1 MTLATDN
8 LVWVAVLAVGLSMLL
23 RSRGMGT
30 ALPLL
35 AVGILIGFLPF
46 GPQAPAAPEL
56 IQSVVLAPLVFG
68 EALSSSYIDLK
79 RVQRPVLVLAVG
91 LVAVTTLVVGGVTAL
106 MFGTIP
112 LAMAFALGAVLAP
125 TDAVAVAA
133 AARRANLPARLVSIL
148 EGESLVNDGTGLT
161 ALRVATVAA
170 VAGTVTV
177 AESGLILLQSVLV
190 AGIVGALAGW
200 ALILVIRHSTDVV
213 GFGGLLL
220 VAPFVIYIVT
230 ERFEGS
236 SILAIVIAALMASHA
251 SHSDPTYRGRLHT
264 AAVWRQITF
273 ILSAIAFLLLG
284 LYLPMAIAA
293 LDPAERTMLVVAVPT
308 VVATLIAT
316 RMAFVLGAFGLSR
329 RVGAGPEGRWRNA
342 LLVGWAGARGPVSA
356 LAAFSIPLLTDAGD
370 ALPYRD
376 LVIAVSLC
384 VITVTLALSP
394 TLAAIARRLNIGEG
408 DAVALHARVLVAMA
422 RAALTALETAETD
435 AERDGEPISP
445 EVVRALRSSVDR
457 RLESSVDH
465 TAAFERLRQAADV
478 GLAMALAEQQEL
490 LRMRTEEGLPDVI
503 VRPLLVDLDRRIA
516 TIRAG
521 RGGR

>member
-1 MTLATDN
+1 MTHSFDN
-8 LVWVAVLAVGLSMLL
+8 LVWVAVVAVGLSMIL
-23 RSRGMGT
+23 RSRGVGT

-35 AVGILIGFLPF
+35 AVGVVIGLLPV

-56 IQSVVLAPLVFG
+56 IQSLVLAPLVFG

-79 RVQRPVLVLAVG
+79 RVQRPVLALAVG
-91 LVAVTTLVVGGVTAL
+91 LVAASTLIVGAVTSSVVPAMPV
-106 MFGTIP
+106 
-112 LAMAFALGAVLAP
+112 AMAIALGAVLAP
-125 TDAVAVAA
+125 TDAVAVAT
-133 AARRANLPARLVSIL
+133 AARRANLPPRLVAIL

-177 AESGLILLQSVLV
+177 AEAGLILLQSVIV
-190 AGIVGALAGW
+190 AGIVGGLAGW
-200 ALILVIRHSTDVV
+200 ALILVIRHSSDVV

-236 SILAIVIAALMASHA
+236 AILAIVIAALMASHA

-273 ILSAIAFLLLG
+273 ILSSIAFLLLG
-284 LYLPMAIAA
+284 LELPLVVGALDDAERHTLLMAVPAVVAA
-293 LDPAERTMLVVAVPT
+293 L
-308 VVATLIAT
+308 IIT
-316 RMAFVLGAFGLSR
+316 RMLFVLGAFGLTQR
-329 RVGAGPEGRWRNA
+329 LHVGPRGDWRGTI
-342 LLVGWAGARGPVSA
+342 LVGWAGARGPVSA
-356 LAAFSIPLLTDAGD
+356 LAAFSIPFLAAGGEE
-370 ALPYRD
+370 LPYRD
-376 LVIAVSLC
+376 LVIAISLC

-394 TLAAIARRLNIGEG
+394 TLAYVARRLRIGEG
-408 DAVALHARVLVAMA
+408 DAVALGTRVQAAMA
-422 RAALTALETAETD
+422 RASLAALETAETD
-435 AERDGEPISP
+435 ADRDGEPMSP
-445 EVVRALRSSVDR
+445 DVVRALRSSVER
-457 RLESSVDH
+457 RLETAADH
-465 TAAFERLRQAADV
+465 TAAVERLQQAADV

-490 LRMRTEEGLPDVI
+490 LRLRTEEGIPDAI

-521 RGGR
+521 RGAH